1 MTYPKQVVLI
11 INHSKDDRQIKRITF
26 QTREEHLDYIINLPS
41 NQQLIEEED
50 EDRAL
55 DLALSWDDD
64 APLSASQLLHEV
76 FSDIGQ
82 AYKDFNPKN

>member
-26 QTREEHLDYIINLPS
+26 QTLEEHREYIQNLDT
-41 NQQLIEEED
+41 NQQLIED
-50 EDRAL
+50 EKDE
-55 DLALSWDDD
+55 
-64 APLSASQLLHEV
+64 PLSPSQLLRNV

-82 AYKDFNPKN
+82 AYKDLNSKN

>member
-1 MTYPKQVVLI
+1 MTYPKQVVLVI
-11 INHSKDDRQIKRITF
+11 HHSEDDRQIKRITF

-50 EDRAL
+50 KAL

-64 APLSASQLLHEV
+64 EPLSASQLLHEV

-82 AYKDFNPKN
+82 AYKDFKPKN